1 MRFFRFILLA
11 GLLLSSPLLRAQE
24 DWDAVL
30 DKYEQI
36 ALRCRDLRSRASG
49 EVVARQEVTALL
61 TELVRLRG
69 ILRQASGKM
78 TPAQRERYARIR
90 ASYLG
95 EEAAEPEPSA
105 REPERPVPPR
115 PPEASGRSAIPAKP
129 ERPVRPPWPGILPAA
144 APMPP
149 GRASGSESPAC
160 LAGESHPSMAPA
172 AAPGPAWHVAA
183 VALAAWG
190 DSWQGGLHL
199 QCLRGRWG
207 GYVAARTGFSPTGTA
222 YECTSDGWRSS
233 GGRFR
238 PDGSVRLGEWNL
250 SCGVVRALLPWLDV
264 YAGAGFGTS
273 VLAWRDD
280 TGVWARVSD
289 YSASGPSL
297 DAGVLF
303 SRGRCCL
310 LGGVSWLTPRPA
322 AGPFP
327 PVFSV
332 GLGIRL

>member
-11 GLLLSSPLLRAQE
+11 VLLLSSPLLRAQE

-49 EVVARQEVTALL
+49 EVVARQEVTSLL
-61 TELVRLRG
+61 TELIRLRG

-78 TPAQRERYARIR
+78 TPVQRERYARIR

-95 EEAAEPEPSA
+95 ETAAEPEPPV
-105 REPERPVPPR
+105 REQGRPVPPR
-115 PPEASGRSAIPAKP
+115 PPGASGRPVV
-129 ERPVRPPWPGILPAA
+129 PVRPEGPVRLPWAGILPAA
-144 APMPP
+144 APMPSV
-149 GRASGSESPAC
+149 RASWSGSPAC
-160 LAGESHPSMAPA
+160 LAGESHPFTASAVPR
-172 AAPGPAWHVAA
+172 PAWHVSA

-190 DSWQGGLHL
+190 DSRQGGLHL
-199 QCLRGRWG
+199 QCLRGLWG
-207 GYVAARTGFSPTGTA
+207 GYVAARTSFSSTA
-222 YECTSDGWRSS
+222 AVYECTSDGGTSS

-238 PDGSVRLGEWNL
+238 PDGSARLGERNL
-250 SCGVVRALLPWLDV
+250 SCGVVRTLLPWLDV

-280 TGVWARVSD
+280 AGVWARVSD

-297 DAGVLF
+297 DAGILV

-310 LGGVSWLTPRPA
+310 LGGVSWLTPRPVS
-322 AGPFP
+322 GPFP

-332 GLGIRL
+332 GLGMRL

>member
-1 MRFFRFILLA
+1 
-11 GLLLSSPLLRAQE
+11 
-24 DWDAVL
+24 
-30 DKYEQI
+30 
-36 ALRCRDLRSRASG
+36 
-49 EVVARQEVTALL
+49 
-61 TELVRLRG
+61 
-69 ILRQASGKM
+69 
-78 TPAQRERYARIR
+78 
-90 ASYLG
+90 
-95 EEAAEPEPSA
+95 
-105 REPERPVPPR
+105 
-115 PPEASGRSAIPAKP
+115 
-129 ERPVRPPWPGILPAA
+129 
-144 APMPP
+144 
-149 GRASGSESPAC
+149 
-160 LAGESHPSMAPA
+160 
-172 AAPGPAWHVAA
+172 VAA
-183 VALAAWG
+183 VALAALG

-222 YECTSDGWRSS
+222 YECTSDGWRTS

-297 DAGVLF
+297 DAGVLV